1 MEIHFIGLDDVITD
15 FTKLAFKNPSAIS
28 RSMNRANIAGRT
40 ASVKALRKVWVG
52 LKAKDLKRYT
62 WSQKATVSKLNTKF
76 VVTSH
81 PISLADFGAKQN
93 KKGVSYRLK
102 SKRRTMK
109 HAFLKKSKHSRTPMV
124 MIRSTKQRYPLVTKF
139 TITPTSMFIGLDGVQ
154 LYEQAYFK
162 AFEKRYD
169 HEVRQIFKK

>member
-1 MEIHFIGLDDVITD
+1 MNTEIIGVDIIVKD
-15 FTKLAFKNPSAIS
+15 FKTFVNKNPSAIS

-40 ASVKALRKVWVG
+40 ASIKALRKVWVG

-62 WSQKATVSKLNTKF
+62 WQEKATVAKLNTKF

-102 SKRRTMK
+102 NKRRTMM
-109 HAFLKKSKHSRTPMV
+109 HAFLKKSKHSRAPMV
-124 MIRSTKQRYPLVTKF
+124 MIRSTKSRYPLVTKF
-139 TITPTSMFIGLDGVQ
+139 AITPTSMFMGLDGVH
-154 LYEQAYFK
+154 LYEEAYFK
-162 AFEKRYD
+162 AFDKRYT
-169 HEVRQIFKK
+169 HEMNRILNK